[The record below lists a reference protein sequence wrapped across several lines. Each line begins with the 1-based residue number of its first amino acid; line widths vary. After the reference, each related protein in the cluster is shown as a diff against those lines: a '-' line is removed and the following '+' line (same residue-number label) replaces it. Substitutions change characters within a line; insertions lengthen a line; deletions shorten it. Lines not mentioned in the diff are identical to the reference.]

1 MAPAAKRRTQDER
14 SAITRNKLAKA
25 AFEAIR
31 DGGYG
36 GLRTAAVAKSAGVS
50 QGGQLHHYATKEELA
65 FAATHYGFA
74 QAEATAAR
82 NLQKFADGDGSPVDP
97 VRALLDDSLDFYFSG
112 AFEVAIDVVKG
123 TQLPELRRQVAQ
135 VSRKFR
141 EFAERGWLEHLVAH
155 GWAKA
160 DAQDVIDLSTSIVRG
175 FAIRKWIHRDTGQYQ
190 RLLERWV
197 TMVYAACPPQAT
209 HGKPVLTNGRQ
220 SNMRGKRAVHLQ

>member
-82 NLQKFADGDGSPVDP
+82 NLQKFANGDSSPVDP
-97 VRALLDDSLDFYFSG
+97 VRAVLDDSLDFYFSG

-197 TMVYAACPPQAT
+197 AMVYAACPPQVSSGARS
-209 HGKPVLTNGRQ
+209 GSKNIRVINRAKPG
-220 SNMRGKRAVHLQ
+220 

>member
-197 TMVYAACPPQAT
+197 TMVYAACPPQAA
-209 HGKPVLTNGRQ
+209 NGSGAIVRKATTK
-220 SNMRGKRAVHLQ
+220 KRAASAALR